1 MKTYK
6 IERIRMTFMPNTS
19 EKIRLEAEEFI
30 NRKAAAGADIITV
43 SFDTASNNGYI
54 YCYITYRE

>member
-1 MKTYK
+1 MKSYK
-6 IERIRMTFMPNTS
+6 IERIRMSFTPNSS
-19 EKIRLEAEEFI
+19 EKIRLEAEAFI
-30 NRKAAAGADIITV
+30 NRKAAAGCEIVTV

>member
-1 MKTYK
+1 MKSYK
-6 IERIRMTFMPNTS
+6 IERIRMSFMPNS
-19 EKIRLEAEEFI
+19 SDKIRKEAEDFV
-30 NRKAAAGADIITV
+30 NMKAAAGCEIVSV